1 MAVDLQWHDACH
13 ATRAFT
19 SAEQAAGWPDAM
31 TLAQLVAM
39 QRPCEYGDKA
49 GRHAKRAL
57 WAALDAA
64 CTAGEL
70 EHITETKK
78 VQPQQVRQIVNT
90 NPEVVDPY
98 KPWAIRGFTRQW

>member
-19 SAEQAAGWPDAM
+19 PAERAAGWPDTM

-49 GRHAKRAL
+49 GRVSQRAL
-57 WAALDAA
+57 AAALEAA
-64 CTAGEL
+64 CKAGEL
-70 EHITETKK
+70 EHSTETKE
-78 VQPQQVRQIVNT
+78 VPPPQVLRVVNLCMDDM
-90 NPEVVDPY
+90 PAPGS
-98 KPWAIRGFTRQW
+98 WAARGFNRRW